1 MNASFMEVE
10 SMKST
15 RYTQVKTVF
24 LFLNCFHS
32 EMTHTVFQGTSQR
45 VATD

>member
-10 SMKST
+10 IVKSI

-24 LFLNCFHS
+24 LFLNSFHS

-45 VATD
+45 IATD